1 MADYNSRAELYKGL
15 FDASVDRALD
25 GANANELGLRDQV
38 RTGQSD
44 LNYPGQFLSARGGL
58 FTMGGTLAE

>member
-1 MADYNSRAELYKGL
+1 MPEYNSRAELYKGL
-15 FDASVDRALD
+15 FDAAVDRAV
-25 GANANELGLRDQV
+25 GAANASELGLRDQV

-58 FTMGGTLAE
+58 FTMGSTLAE

>member
-1 MADYNSRAELYKGL
+1 MTDYNSRAELYKGL
-15 FDASVDRALD
+15 FDASVDRAVD
-25 GANANELGLRDQV
+25 AADANELGLRDQA
-38 RTGQSD
+38 RRGHSD